1 MSEPEDV
8 IPLVEERLILGKRV
22 VPLARVRVET
32 VTETVEDMARLS
44 LDASEV
50 EVRRVPV
57 GREVTAPPA
66 VRTEGD
72 VTIVPVVEEE
82 LVVTKRLVLKEE
94 LHIIRRQVTR
104 LAEEPVILRRQRA
117 RILRVPARA
126 SEHHEEII
134 MADTADVTMRNL
146 TAFFDE
152 REDAERAMTELRTL
166 GVSEAHMRLTG
177 GEDYAGRDPAA
188 YREKG
193 FWESIADFFFPDEDR
208 VTYAEGLRRGGYLL
222 TLSNV
227 PVDLHDQ
234 ALDILEEHGS
244 VDLDERSAEWRSEG
258 WSEDEGQT
266 AGRAAAAG
274 MGAAATGAAF
284 AADYGATSSRT
295 MDSGEG
301 LDDGRALR
309 DDQMRAEAR
318 ETMADDVTAVAQP
331 RQAYAGSAARSE
343 GYAASAG
350 HSEDE
355 VIPVL
360 EERLRVGK
368 RDVNLGRVRVRSYV
382 VEEPVSE
389 SVTLRQDHVEIDR
402 RPVDRELT
410 GDEAAFRDRVI
421 EAEEH
426 AEEAVISKEARVTEE
441 ISLRRSAE
449 ERTETVNE
457 TLRHTEVE
465 IEDERHADRLSAE
478 DRLRTDDMTEEE
490 RRREAQRLSERTI
503 P

>member
-8 IPLVEERLILGKRV
+8 IPLVEEQLILGKRV

-57 GREVTAPPA
+57 GREVATPPA
-66 VRTEGD
+66 VRTEGE

-152 REDAERAMTELRTL
+152 REDAERAMAELRTL

-258 WSEDEGQT
+258 WSEDEDMRT

-284 AADYGATSSRT
+284 AADYGATSPRT

-301 LDDGRALR
+301 LDDGPALR
-309 DDQMRAEAR
+309 DDQMRAEAH
-318 ETMADDVTAVAQP
+318 EPMADDVTAMAQP
-331 RQAYAGSAARSE
+331 RQAYARSERSE

-350 HSEDE
+350 RSEDE

-389 SVTLRQDHVEIDR
+389 SVTLRQDHVEIER
-402 RPVDRELT
+402 RPVDRALS
-410 GDEAAFRDRVI
+410 GDEDAFRDRVI

-465 IEDERHADRLSAE
+465 IEDERHADRLSTE

-490 RRREAQRLSERTI
+490 RAARRLSERTI